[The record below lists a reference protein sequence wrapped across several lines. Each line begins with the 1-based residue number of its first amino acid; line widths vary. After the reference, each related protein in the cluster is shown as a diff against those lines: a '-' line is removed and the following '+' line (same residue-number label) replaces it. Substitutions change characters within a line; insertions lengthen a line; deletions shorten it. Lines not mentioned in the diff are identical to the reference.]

1 MAEQS
6 ECDVVSCCIFLWVHI
21 QLLFCISQ
29 RMEKVLRFKLCDM
42 RTLYQVQVL
51 IIYIYMYIYLSGP
64 YNVNNFSLG

>member
-1 MAEQS
+1 
-6 ECDVVSCCIFLWVHI
+6 
-21 QLLFCISQ
+21 
-29 RMEKVLRFKLCDM
+29 M